1 VDKIKIA
8 RELVKLAKL
17 LASQELPSSEKKV
30 AEKMK
35 KKGYKYAVQIVTI
48 DGDFGEPLY
57 FKTANEVGPFL
68 RSFPEYKKAKIK
80 WTVEI

>member
-1 VDKIKIA
+1 MDKIKIA
-8 RELVKLAKL
+8 RELVRIAKL
-17 LASQELPSSEKKV
+17 LASQELPNNEKKV

>member
-1 VDKIKIA
+1 MNKVKIA
-8 RELVKLAKL
+8 RELVKLASL
-17 LASQELPSSEKKV
+17 LASKELPSSEKKI

-35 KKGYKYAVQIVTI
+35 EKGYKYAIQIVTI

-57 FKTANEVGPFL
+57 FKTANEVGPLL
-68 RSFPEYKKAKIK
+68 REFPEYKKAKIK